1 MSMKRQN
8 FIRLALTYLVV
19 LIMFVIILY
28 PLAWIIGSSF
38 NPGQSLSGSSI
49 IPKNATLDHYKELF
63 DTSKMNY
70 VYWYINS
77 LKVSILT
84 MIFTVILVCLTAYS
98 FSRYR
103 FVGRKNGLMTF
114 LILQMIP
121 NFAALIAIYILAAL
135 THLIDTH
142 LGLILVYVGGQIP
155 MNTWLMKGY
164 LDTIPKELDESAK
177 IDGAGHLRIFFQIVM
192 PLATPI
198 IAVVALFSFIAPFGD
213 FIIASILLRTEKNY
227 TLAVGLYDLVAKQFG
242 AEFTTFAAG
251 AVLIAV
257 PIAILFLSFQRFFVS
272 GLTAG
277 GTKG

>member
-1 MSMKRQN
+1 MNMKRQKL
-8 FIRLALTYLVV
+8 IRLTLSYLAIAV
-19 LIMFVIILY
+19 MFAIILY
-28 PLAWIIGSSF
+28 PVAWIIGSSF

-49 IPKNATLDHYKELF
+49 IPKNATLAHYKELF
-63 DTSKMNY
+63 DLGQSNY
-70 VYWYINS
+70 LIWYWNS
-77 LKVSILT
+77 LKVSLSTMALT
-84 MIFTVILVCLTAYS
+84 VLLVSLTAYS

-103 FVGRKNGLMTF
+103 FTGRKNGLMTF

-121 NFAALIAIYILAAL
+121 NFAALIAIFVLALL
-135 THLIDTH
+135 TDLLDTH
-142 LGLILVYVGGQIP
+142 IGLILVYVGGQIP

-192 PLATPI
+192 PLAKPI
-198 IAVVALFSFIAPFGD
+198 IAVVALFSFIAPFAD
-213 FIIASILLRTEKNY
+213 FIIASILLRSEKMY
-227 TLAVGLYDLVAKQFG
+227 TLPVALYDMVAKQFG

-251 AVLIAV
+251 SVLIAV
-257 PIAILFLSFQRFFVS
+257 PIAFLFLFFQKYFVS

>member
-1 MSMKRQN
+1 MKKQN
-8 FIRLALTYLVV
+8 FVRLTLTYLVV

-49 IPKNATLDHYKELF
+49 IPENATLAHYKELF
-63 DTSKMNY
+63 DTGKSNY

-84 MIFTVILVCLTAYS
+84 MLFTVILVSFTAYS

-121 NFAALIAIYILAAL
+121 NFAALIAIYILATL

-198 IAVVALFSFIAPFGD
+198 LAVVALFSFIAPFAD
-213 FIIASILLRTEKNY
+213 FIVASILLRTEKNY

>member
-1 MSMKRQN
+1 MSYKAQK
-8 FIRLALTYLVV
+8 IVRLTLSYIVV
-19 LIMFVIILY
+19 AFMFAIILY

-49 IPKNATLDHYKELF
+49 IPENATLAHYEKLF
-63 DTSKMNY
+63 DREQSDY
-70 VYWYINS
+70 LIWYANS
-77 LKVSILT
+77 LKISTLT
-84 MIFTVILVCLTAYS
+84 MIFTVIMVSFTAYA

-103 FVGRKNGLMTF
+103 FVGRKNGLLTF

-121 NFAALIAIYILAAL
+121 NFAALIAIFILARL
-135 THLIDTH
+135 TGLLNTH
-142 LGLILVYVGGQIP
+142 LGLILFYVGGAIP

-177 IDGAGHLRIFFQIVM
+177 IDGAGHLRIFLQIVM
-192 PLATPI
+192 PLAKPI
-198 IAVVALFSFIAPFGD
+198 IAVIALFSFIAPFTD
-213 FIIASILLRTEKNY
+213 FIVASILLRSESKY
-227 TLAVGLYDLVAKQFG
+227 TLAVGLYNMVAKQFG

-251 AVLIAV
+251 SVLIAI
-257 PIAILFLSFQRFFVS
+257 PIAILFLSFQRYFVS